1 MKKVSLDALTRELM
15 AKATSA
21 SSRRA
26 ASAVYGGHE
35 HALRQTLIALAAG
48 AELSEHSNPGEAT
61 VHVLSGRVELLSG
74 DDVWSG
80 MTGDLLVVPDAPHSL
95 RATTDAAVLLTTV
108 VTSA

>member
-1 MKKVSLDALTRELM
+1 MKKISLDALTREQM
-15 AKATSA
+15 TKATSA

-26 ASAVYGGHE
+26 ASAMYGGHE
-35 HALRQTLIALAAG
+35 HAIRQTLIALAAG
-48 AELSEHSNPGEAT
+48 AALSEHSNPGEAT
-61 VHVLSGRVELLSG
+61 VHVLSGRVDLLSG